1 MIAYF
6 LAEKK
11 KKMQARKQWSN
22 VFRELGQKN
31 VNRKFYTWQKIF
43 QKWGKMK
50 TSLDKPKFR
59 K

>member
-11 KKMQARKQWSN
+11 CKLGNNGAMSLKNWVRKMLTENSMLGNKS
-22 VFRELGQKN
+22 FRNE
-31 VNRKFYTWQKIF
+31 
-43 QKWGKMK
+43 GKMK

>member
-11 KKMQARKQWSN
+11 KCKPENKGAMSLKNWVRKMLTENSILGKKS
-22 VFRELGQKN
+22 FRNE
-31 VNRKFYTWQKIF
+31 
-43 QKWGKMK
+43 GKMK

>member
-11 KKMQARKQWSN
+11 MQAGKQWSN
-22 VFRELGQKN
+22 VFKELGQKN
-31 VNRKFYTWQKIF
+31 VTENSILGKKSFRNE
-43 QKWGKMK
+43 GKMK